1 MKNQNII
8 FDVVIVGSGPAG
20 VSAALPLVKGGLKTA
35 ILDGGLDNNRQDK
48 KIDVFKEINFSKTSN
63 AYSLIK
69 KSSYVFN
76 KTYRL
81 LKIKS
86 NVEIIQSLAKGGLS
100 EKWHGIW
107 DYFSSKELTT
117 IGLSPKKIKNE
128 YKKIAKRLNLEFD
141 GKQKNNIYEA
151 PLFPYSTALAV
162 ENLKKYK
169 NLTYIKNQLV
179 VEVKEKKNK
188 VKIFSYSISNSS
200 HKITSAKYIIL
211 AAGSINTTRILL
223 KSLRKFD
230 YKASFLTKPHYLIIC
245 LQLKKLLKRN
255 YVSKFNQL
263 VISSKKIKNGLETFF
278 IQLYNLNTDSLFRV
292 FHINHLPKIPLPF
305 IIADVRFP
313 AFPSPN
319 KFSRLIMK
327 NRKEFLEISFKEAEE
342 EISDHKNKLEEI
354 NKQLH
359 SLGLIPIKIINDYS
373 ASHYAGGVPIKSKE
387 TGLSVDVNC
396 RLNQSRRIFV
406 ADASTWRCLP
416 SKAPTFTIM
425 ANASIVGKNVLK
437 DFKSIYQTRG

>member
-1 MKNQNII
+1 M
-8 FDVVIVGSGPAG
+8 
-20 VSAALPLVKGGLKTA
+20 
-35 ILDGGLDNNRQDK
+35 
-48 KIDVFKEINFSKTSN
+48 
-63 AYSLIK
+63 
-69 KSSYVFN
+69 
-76 KTYRL
+76 
-81 LKIKS
+81 
-86 NVEIIQSLAKGGLS
+86 S

-141 GKQKNNIYEA
+141 AKQKNNIYEA

-245 LQLKKLLKRN
+245 LQLKKLLKAQR
-255 YVSKFNQL
+255 SRK
-263 VISSKKIKNGLETFF
+263 TP
-278 IQLYNLNTDSLFRV
+278 LNR
-292 FHINHLPKIPLPF
+292 
-305 IIADVRFP
+305 A
-313 AFPSPN
+313 
-319 KFSRLIMK
+319 
-327 NRKEFLEISFKEAEE
+327 
-342 EISDHKNKLEEI
+342 
-354 NKQLH
+354 
-359 SLGLIPIKIINDYS
+359 IKI
-373 ASHYAGGVPIKSKE
+373 
-387 TGLSVDVNC
+387 C
-396 RLNQSRRIFV
+396 R
-406 ADASTWRCLP
+406 
-416 SKAPTFTIM
+416 
-425 ANASIVGKNVLK
+425 
-437 DFKSIYQTRG
+437 